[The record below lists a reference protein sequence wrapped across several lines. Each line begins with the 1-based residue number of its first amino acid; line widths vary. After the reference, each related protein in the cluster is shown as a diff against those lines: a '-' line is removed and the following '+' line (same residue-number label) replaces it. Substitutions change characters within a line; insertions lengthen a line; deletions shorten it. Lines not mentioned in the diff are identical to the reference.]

1 MPFTCSRSRQPWLA
15 CTSTPT
21 VEPSTTR
28 EAVPIPP
35 LKPWHCMPVPLPTP
49 PSATEPPDA
58 DSSAAWTCSAR
69 TCIPLMSFRSPS
81 YVSPTTGRYQRCSP
95 GASFCTAAVISAS
108 RTTPTEWVFVEPDD
122 GRQEAGLTDPLEA
135 GQLAVPV
142 QPVAAGEG
150 GLGPGVVG
158 AGHDDG
164 DAGAHRAASDD
175 QRAVAVDEG
184 RVADADA
191 GDIGDRV
198 GLSRREAADDD
209 PEVAG
214 PLSGRGYVRPPSWRG
229 RPSSGIGSQTAAV
242 ATW

>member
-49 PSATEPPDA
+49 PSAHRAARRRLERGVDVLGPHVHPVDVVQVAVVRLPHHRQVPALLAGRLLLHRRRDQRIADDA
-58 DSSAAWTCSAR
+58 HRVGVRQA
-69 TCIPLMSFRSPS
+69 
-81 YVSPTTGRYQRCSP
+81 
-95 GASFCTAAVISAS
+95 
-108 RTTPTEWVFVEPDD
+108 DD
-122 GRQEAGLTDPLEA
+122 GGQEAGLADPLEP

-175 QRAVAVDEG
+175 QRAVALDQR
-184 RVADADA
+184 RVADAHA

-198 GLSRREAADDD
+198 GRSRREAADDD
-209 PEVAG
+209 PEVARPG
-214 PLSGRGYVRPPSWRG
+214 AHVRPPSWRG
-229 RPSSGIGSQTAAV
+229 RPSSGIGSQAAAV

>member
-49 PSATEPPDA
+49 PSATGPPDA

-69 TCIPLMSFRSPS
+69 TCMPLMSFRSPS

-108 RTTPTEWVFVEPDD
+108 RTTPTEWVLVRPMTVVRRPASRIHSSPVSSPFPFS
-122 GRQEAGLTDPLEA
+122 RWQPAKAGSAQGSSAPGTMT
-135 GQLAVPV
+135 VTPV
-142 QPVAAGEG
+142 RT
-150 GLGPGVVG
+150 GPRPTSSGPSPSMSVVWPTRTP
-158 AGHDDG
+158 ATSVI
-164 DAGAHRAASDD
+164 ALSA
-175 QRAVAVDEG
+175 
-184 RVADADA
+184 
-191 GDIGDRV
+191 
-198 GLSRREAADDD
+198 SRRKAADDD
-209 PEVAG
+209 PEVARPG
-214 PLSGRGYVRPPSWRG
+214 AHVRPPSWRG
-229 RPSSGIGSQTAAV
+229 RPSSGIGSQAAAV